1 MITKENKGITIISL
15 VIMIIV
21 LLVLSGITITALTSK
36 NSIINK
42 ANITKIATEFSKY
55 NDELEQWKMAK
66 EIEENGEF
74 QEETLSAGKTNL
86 SYNGEKKDGNIKNII
101 PDLTDE
107 YLDEIEIVKG
117 NLILNTTSNSK
128 TEAAKI
134 AGISYNPYQIVDG
147 ELKSTGSNLDLVT
160 SNGILTIPENVVKI
174 SSGAFSGVTGLKTII
189 IPGSVKEIGGD
200 AFSYNSTLEK
210 VVMQE
215 GITTIDVAA
224 FRNCYNL
231 QSIEFPE
238 SVNQIKGAAFAYCT
252 KIENIT
258 LPSSL
263 KKISNSTF
271 QGCVSLK
278 DVDFNENLTSIG
290 ANAFLGCSSLNNI
303 FLTKNVNEIGAGAF
317 GECWGLD
324 SFNIDKSNTFFTNIN
339 DTIYTMDKKNIIL
352 LLANNTNKKS
362 ITIEENV
369 EKIDN
374 NVFSVLNS
382 LEKITLPS
390 TLKTISGLSFGTIQN
405 LSEII
410 ISDSN
415 TNFKS
420 VDNCILSK
428 DETILYYVAPNR
440 TTFVTPAKVKTI
452 KSYSIYGKKIGKIT
466 IGDSVEKIE
475 SCSFQNIFDTEC
487 EISIGKNV
495 ASLDSGFKDFAN
507 TKKLKVT
514 IDVNN
519 NHYSVL
525 DNFIVS
531 KDKKELITYIN
542 MQENMN
548 IPEGIEIIDNLSI
561 AGISNI
567 TLSKTIKEIRK
578 LSDNDF
584 SSIDIPESIER
595 ISKNAFLGNSKLEK
609 IIVHKKE
616 NEIAGAPWGSSKGS
630 KVVEWVDN

>member
-1 MITKENKGITIISL
+1 MVK
-15 VIMIIV
+15 
-21 LLVLSGITITALTSK
+21 
-36 NSIINK
+36 
-42 ANITKIATEFSKY
+42 
-55 NDELEQWKMAK
+55 
-66 EIEENGEF
+66 
-74 QEETLSAGKTNL
+74 
-86 SYNGEKKDGNIKNII
+86 KKDGNIKNII

-117 NLILNTTSNSK
+117 KLILNTTSNSK

-160 SNGILTIPENVVKI
+160 SNGILIIPENVVKI

-210 VVMQE
+210 IVMQE
-215 GITTIDVAA
+215 GITTIDGAA

-238 SVNQIKGAAFAYCT
+238 SVNQIGGAAFAYCT

-271 QGCVSLK
+271 QGCVNLK

-290 ANAFLGCSSLNNI
+290 ANAFLGCRSLNNI

-324 SFNIDKSNTFFTNIN
+324 SFNIDKSNNSFTNVN
-339 DTIYTMDKKNIIL
+339 DIIYTMDKKNIVL
-352 LLANNTNKKS
+352 LLSNNASKKN

-374 NVFSVLNS
+374 NVFSTLKN
-382 LEKITLPS
+382 LEKIILPS
-390 TLKTISGLSFGTIQN
+390 TLKSISGLSFGTIQN
-405 LSEII
+405 LSEIVI
-410 ISDSN
+410 ADSN
-415 TNFKS
+415 QNFKS

-428 DETILYYVAPNR
+428 DETILFYVAPNR
-440 TTFVTPAKVKTI
+440 TTFTTPAKVRTM
-452 KSYSIYGKKIGKIT
+452 KSYSIYGRKIGKIT
-466 IGDSVEKIE
+466 IGDSVKVIE
-475 SCSFQNIFDTEC
+475 SCCFQNIFDTEC
-487 EISIGKNV
+487 EVSIGKGV
-495 ASLDSGFKDFAN
+495 SSLDSGFKNFAN
-507 TKKLKVT
+507 TKKLKIA
-514 IDVNN
+514 IDKDNN
-519 NHYSVL
+519 NYCTL

-542 MQENMN
+542 MQENMT
-548 IPEGIEIIDNLSI
+548 IPDGIEIIDNLSI
-561 AGISNI
+561 AGIINI
-567 TLSKTIKEIRK
+567 MLPKTIKEIKK
-578 LSDNDF
+578 LSDNNF
-584 SSIDIPESIER
+584 PSIDIPKSIEK
-595 ISKNAFLGNSKLEK
+595 INKDAFSNTPNLEK
-609 IIVHKKE
+609 IIIHKKE
-616 NEIAGAPWGSSKGS
+616 NTIDGAPWGSSKGS
-630 KVVEWVDN
+630 KVVEWVEN